1 MRGAWVLVVIAV
13 AQLAFGTL
21 LVVLLFANRRRQ
33 RRLAAR
39 NAHVAQRVA
48 GPLNDWL
55 IGAGSVRG
63 VVETLRSLLPEQ
75 ALEQLLMV
83 STLSV
88 PEEQVDELAALLRQ
102 EPWIREMLRHA
113 RSRLWWR
120 RLQAA
125 RLLTVIGTRDDRALV
140 LALLDD
146 RHPAVQTAA
155 TNCLLRCADE
165 ALVAHLLHD
174 LHRRPSVVRLYQ
186 FDALRRVWRLTSPV
200 VLRRLADPAIPLGE
214 LEVAVNLVEAIG
226 TPELVRA
233 ALPLYRHEHA
243 NVRLAVA
250 RALKKYFHP
259 DAFAAATL
267 LLGDADWRVRGQAAR
282 ALGALGSEEA
292 IPPLVRAISD
302 RSWWVRFRSGL
313 ALAQLGERGRAE
325 LRRARDLPD
334 RYGSEMARMIS
345 GLSDG
350 GLVELS
356 EA

>member
-1 MRGAWVLVVIAV
+1 MQGAWLLVVIAV
-13 AQLAFGTL
+13 AQLVFATF
-21 LVVLLFANRRRQ
+21 LVVLLFANRVRQ
-33 RRLAAR
+33 RRLAVRA
-39 NAHVAQRVA
+39 ADVAQRVA
-48 GPLNDWL
+48 EPLNAWL
-55 IGAGSVRG
+55 IGAGSAEQ
-63 VVETLRSLLPEQ
+63 VVATLRALSPEQ

-83 STLSV
+83 SSLSV
-88 PEEQVDELAALLRQ
+88 PEEQMNELAALLR
-102 EPWIREMLRHA
+102 REAWTQAMLRHCS
-113 RSRLWWR
+113 SRLWWR

-125 RLLTVIGTRDDRALV
+125 RLLTVIGTGSDRAVV
-140 LALLDD
+140 LHLLDD

-165 ALVAHLLHD
+165 TMVERLLQD
-174 LHRRPSVVRLYQ
+174 LERRPSVVRLYQ

-200 VLRRLADPAIPLGE
+200 VLRRLADPRITLGE
-214 LEVAVNLVEAIG
+214 LEVVVNLVEAIG

-233 ALPLYRHEHA
+233 ALPLYTHSSA

-250 RALKKYFHP
+250 RALKKYFHT
-259 DAFAAATL
+259 DSYAAATTL
-267 LLGDADWRVRGQAAR
+267 LDDPDWRVRGQAAR
-282 ALGALGSEEA
+282 ALGALGSEAA
-292 IPPLVRAISD
+292 IPRLLQAMSD

>member
-1 MRGAWVLVVIAV
+1 MQGAWLLLVIAV
-13 AQLAFGTL
+13 AQLAFATL
-21 LVVLLFANRRRQ
+21 LIALLFANRVRQ

-39 NAHVAQRVA
+39 AAAVAQRVTEPVNA
-48 GPLNDWL
+48 WM
-55 IGAGSVRG
+55 IGAGG
-63 VVETLRSLLPEQ
+63 AGPVVDVLRTLSPEQ

-88 PEEQVDELAALLRQ
+88 PEEQVDELAALLR
-102 EPWIREMLRHA
+102 REAWTQDMMRHCH
-113 RSRLWWR
+113 SRLWWR

-125 RLLTVIGTRDDRALV
+125 RLLSVIGTAADREMV

-146 RHPAVQTAA
+146 GHPAVQTAA

-165 ALVAHLLHD
+165 AMVAHVLRD
-174 LHRRPSVVRLYQ
+174 LERRPSVVRLYQ

-200 VLRRLADPAIPLGE
+200 VLRRLADPSIALGE
-214 LEVAVNLVEAIG
+214 LEVVVNLVEAIG

-233 ALPLYRHEHA
+233 ALPLYTHERA

-259 DAFAAATL
+259 DAFHAATTL
-267 LLGDADWRVRGQAAR
+267 LHDGDWRVRGQAAR

-292 IPPLVRAISD
+292 IPLLLRTMSD
-302 RSWWVRFRSGL
+302 QSWWVRFRSGL

-325 LRRARDLPD
+325 LRRARELPD